1 MSSSVTPV
9 GVSHIDQATGA
20 YEGWHDFT
28 DIFVDNVVFWRTTM
42 YYLAKNGNE
51 TGSGRCPD
59 DSVIPADLHM
69 GKANQLNLNQAG
81 IT

>member
-1 MSSSVTPV
+1 M
-9 GVSHIDQATGA
+9 SHIDQATGA

-51 TGSGRCPD
+51 TGSYVQKVRAAFSRYLNPALFV
-59 DSVIPADLHM
+59 VIMFAVVDAPTIA
-69 GKANQLNLNQAG
+69 
-81 IT
+81 